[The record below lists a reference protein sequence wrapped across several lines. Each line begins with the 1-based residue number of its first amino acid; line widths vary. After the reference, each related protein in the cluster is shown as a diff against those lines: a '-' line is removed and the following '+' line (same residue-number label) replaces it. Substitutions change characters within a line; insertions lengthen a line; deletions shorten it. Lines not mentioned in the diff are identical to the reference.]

1 MINLRQTLRQIE
13 PDALVAL
20 LEQVFDPLPL
30 NALSLP
36 LVLELTELQERP
48 ELALPLLPQLERC
61 KGLPESVWL
70 RAALLARQAGALEFA
85 HQVLRSQAIPY
96 LLRFHRRYDQFNLEM
111 MQLLVELEPSAA
123 LQLLRRTRPRGVRRD
138 EEETDPERRQLLAE
152 AYQAL
157 GRPVQAQRLRA
168 T

>member
-1 MINLRQTLRQIE
+1 
-13 PDALVAL
+13 
-20 LEQVFDPLPL
+20 
-30 NALSLP
+30 
-36 LVLELTELQERP
+36 
-48 ELALPLLPQLERC
+48 
-61 KGLPESVWL
+61 
-70 RAALLARQAGALEFA
+70 
-85 HQVLRSQAIPY
+85 
-96 LLRFHRRYDQFNLEM
+96 M